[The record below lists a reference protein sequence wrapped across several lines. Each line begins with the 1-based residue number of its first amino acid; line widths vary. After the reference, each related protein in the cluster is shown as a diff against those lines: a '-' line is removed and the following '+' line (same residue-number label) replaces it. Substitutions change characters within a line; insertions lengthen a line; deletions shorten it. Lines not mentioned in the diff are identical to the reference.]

1 MKKSK
6 RLTGASGVTIP
17 KDMRTEMGFHPG
29 MAVDL
34 ETTEDGV
41 LLKPHV
47 PICHFCG
54 SPEDVAH
61 VSEIN
66 ICRECAVKVR
76 EGLAKHG
83 K

>member
-6 RLTGASGVTIP
+6 RLADVSGATIP

-34 ETTEDGV
+34 ETIENGV

-47 PICHFCG
+47 PICHFA
-54 SPEDVAH
+54 EA
-61 VSEIN
+61 
-66 ICRECAVKVR
+66 RR
-76 EGLAKHG
+76 T
-83 K
+83 